1 MKPQQPSKPS
11 QPLPRAAQEPSFG
24 EVEELNPGS
33 LSDRIKMFESKSK
46 TLPSPPRPQRTE
58 RDAFQT
64 TTLNE
69 RKSVA
74 SAVDPTAQVKV
85 ESAPVKVESAPAKV
99 ESAPAKVEHF
109 EKPAPTQPHKLV
121 VPKTVE
127 GQMSLSEMLE
137 KRAATANS
145 QPPAQPVQP
154 TQPTQP
160 TQALQPPQH
169 PPPTI
174 LHEEP
179 HKLTMPPTVEGQMSL
194 TEMLQKRTV
203 TQAGTVTTQEARH
216 FSITQQR
223 NDALPKKREESPRSP
238 QVFIEDNAEETLPEP
253 SVQPLFTANGVFLV
267 DMGKEDV
274 KLAFSSENPL
284 PFHGLTNVVMC
295 VYPDQFCF
303 YYYDANYE
311 RYDFIV
317 VLSICFHA

>member
-1 MKPQQPSKPS
+1 M
-11 QPLPRAAQEPSFG
+11 
-24 EVEELNPGS
+24 EELNPGS

-58 RDAFQT
+58 RDALQT

-74 SAVDPTAQVKV
+74 STVDPPAQVKV
-85 ESAPVKVESAPAKV
+85 ESAPVKVESAPVKV
-99 ESAPAKVEHF
+99 ESAPVKVEHF

-154 TQPTQP
+154 TQPTQPTQSTQPTQPSQPTQSTQSTQP

>member
-1 MKPQQPSKPS
+1 M
-11 QPLPRAAQEPSFG
+11 
-24 EVEELNPGS
+24 EELNPGS

-74 SAVDPTAQVKV
+74 SAVEPPAQVKV
-85 ESAPVKVESAPAKV
+85 ESAPVKVESAPVKV
-99 ESAPAKVEHF
+99 ESAPVRVESAPVKVEHF

-160 TQALQPPQH
+160 TQPLQPPQH

-203 TQAGTVTTQEARH
+203 TQAGTVTTQEAHH

-223 NDALPKKREESPRSP
+223 NDAPPKKREESPRSP

-267 DMGKEDV
+267 DMGKKDV

-303 YYYDANYE
+303 YYYDASYE

>member
-1 MKPQQPSKPS
+1 M
-11 QPLPRAAQEPSFG
+11 
-24 EVEELNPGS
+24 EELNPGS

-46 TLPSPPRPQRTE
+46 TLPSPPCPQRTE
-58 RDAFQT
+58 RDALQT

-74 SAVDPTAQVKV
+74 SAVDPPAQVKV
-85 ESAPVKVESAPAKV
+85 ESAPVKVE
-99 ESAPAKVEHF
+99 HF
-109 EKPAPTQPHKLV
+109 EKPPPTQPHKLV

-127 GQMSLSEMLE
+127 GQMSLSEMLQ

-145 QPPAQPVQP
+145 QPPVQLVQP
-154 TQPTQP
+154 TQPTQPTQPSQP

-303 YYYDANYE
+303 YYYEASYE

-317 VLSICFHA
+317 VPSICSHA

>member
-1 MKPQQPSKPS
+1 M
-11 QPLPRAAQEPSFG
+11 
-24 EVEELNPGS
+24 EELNPGS

-58 RDAFQT
+58 RDALQT

-74 SAVDPTAQVKV
+74 STVDPPAQVKV
-85 ESAPVKVESAPAKV
+85 ETTQVKV

-109 EKPAPTQPHKLV
+109 EKPPPTQPHKLV

-127 GQMSLSEMLE
+127 GQMSLSEMLQ

-145 QPPAQPVQP
+145 QQPIQSTQPVQP
-154 TQPTQP
+154 IQPIQPTQP
-160 TQALQPPQH
+160 AQPSH

-194 TEMLQKRTV
+194 TEMLEKRTV

-223 NDALPKKREESPRSP
+223 NDAPPKKREESPRSP
-238 QVFIEDNAEETLPEP
+238 QVLIEDNTEETLPEP

-303 YYYDANYE
+303 YYYDASYE

-317 VLSICFHA
+317 VLSICFYA

>member
-1 MKPQQPSKPS
+1 M
-11 QPLPRAAQEPSFG
+11 
-24 EVEELNPGS
+24 EELNPGS

-46 TLPSPPRPQRTE
+46 TLPLPPRPQRTE

-99 ESAPAKVEHF
+99 ESAPAKVESAPAKVEHF

-127 GQMSLSEMLE
+127 GQMSLSEMLQ

-145 QPPAQPVQP
+145 QPPVQLVQP
-154 TQPTQP
+154 TQPTQPTQPSQP

-317 VLSICFHA
+317 VLSISFHA

>member
-1 MKPQQPSKPS
+1 M
-11 QPLPRAAQEPSFG
+11 
-24 EVEELNPGS
+24 EELNPGS

-46 TLPSPPRPQRTE
+46 TLPSPPHPQRTE

-85 ESAPVKVESAPAKV
+85 ESAPAKVESAPAKV

-160 TQALQPPQH
+160 LQPPQH

-223 NDALPKKREESPRSP
+223 NDAPPKKREESPRSP
-238 QVFIEDNAEETLPEP
+238 QVLIEDNAEETLSEP

-303 YYYDANYE
+303 YYYDASYE

-317 VLSICFHA
+317 VLSISFHA

>member
-1 MKPQQPSKPS
+1 M
-11 QPLPRAAQEPSFG
+11 
-24 EVEELNPGS
+24 EELNPGS

-58 RDAFQT
+58 RDALQT

-74 SAVDPTAQVKV
+74 STVDPPAQVKV
-85 ESAPVKVESAPAKV
+85 ESAPVKVESAPVRV
-99 ESAPAKVEHF
+99 ESAPVKVEHF

-127 GQMSLSEMLE
+127 GQMSLSEMLQ

-145 QPPAQPVQP
+145 QQPIQSTQPVQP

-160 TQALQPPQH
+160 TQPAQPSH

-194 TEMLQKRTV
+194 TEMLEKRTV

-223 NDALPKKREESPRSP
+223 NDAPPKKREESPRSP
-238 QVFIEDNAEETLPEP
+238 QVLIEDNAEETLPEP

-303 YYYDANYE
+303 YYYDASYE

-317 VLSICFHA
+317 VLSISFHA

>member
-1 MKPQQPSKPS
+1 M
-11 QPLPRAAQEPSFG
+11 
-24 EVEELNPGS
+24 EELNPGS

-58 RDAFQT
+58 RDALQT

-74 SAVDPTAQVKV
+74 SAVEPPAQVKV
-85 ESAPVKVESAPAKV
+85 ESAPV
-99 ESAPAKVEHF
+99 KVEHF

-127 GQMSLSEMLE
+127 GQMSLSEMLQ

-145 QPPAQPVQP
+145 QQPIQSTQPVQPIQP

-160 TQALQPPQH
+160 AQPSH

-194 TEMLQKRTV
+194 TEMLEKRTV

-223 NDALPKKREESPRSP
+223 NDAPPKKREESPRSP
-238 QVFIEDNAEETLPEP
+238 QVLIEDNTEETLPEP
-253 SVQPLFTANGVFLV
+253 SVQPLFTAIGVFLV

-284 PFHGLTNVVMC
+284 PFRGLTNVVMC

-303 YYYDANYE
+303 YYYDASYE

-317 VLSICFHA
+317 VLSICFYA